1 MKKNIVTVLI
11 VNELTGEVI
20 STDFDYKKYYDVET
34 ILPITALF
42 EKVAKVT
49 KKDAITYDKNLLRS
63 TFSIRYLKDNRVFDH
78 YENVTIP
85 QLELYSLLEFN
96 QKKVT

>member
-1 MKKNIVTVLI
+1 MKKNIITVLVI
-11 VNELTGEVI
+11 NDLTGEVM
-20 STDFDYKKYYDVET
+20 STDFDYKKYHNAET

-42 EKVAKVT
+42 GKVAQAT
-49 KKDAITYDKNLLRS
+49 KKDAITYDKKLLRS

-85 QLELYSLLEFN
+85 QLELYSE
-96 QKKVT
+96 

>member
-11 VNELTGEVI
+11 INDLTGEVM
-20 STDFDYKKYYDVET
+20 STDFDYEKYHDAAIV
-34 ILPITALF
+34 LPITALF
-42 EKVAKVT
+42 EKVAKAT

-85 QLELYSLLEFN
+85 QLELYSE
-96 QKKVT
+96 